1 MSWSVD
7 HAKPRAVLGLAIGS
21 TSLGC
26 CRKPVRMHKHDEI
39 DYDEWIQA
47 KMPNAP

>member
-1 MSWSVD
+1 MSRSID
-7 HAKPRAVLGLAIGS
+7 NAKPSAVLGLANGL
-21 TSLGC
+21 TSLDHC
-26 CRKPVRMHKHDEI
+26 QELVRMHKHDEI